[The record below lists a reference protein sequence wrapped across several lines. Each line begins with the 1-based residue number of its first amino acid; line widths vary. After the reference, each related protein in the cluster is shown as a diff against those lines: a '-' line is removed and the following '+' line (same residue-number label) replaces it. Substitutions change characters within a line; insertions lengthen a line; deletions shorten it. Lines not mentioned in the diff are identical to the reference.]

1 MTDLY
6 DLPLYQPDIE
16 YDIDS
21 SDDDE
26 EEEEVNDK
34 FEMAQY
40 DLDVVD
46 EALLNPHNKEF
57 MDHFGFKIQVKTDD
71 EGSSDEDTS
80 DEEQES
86 NEHTPESVP
95 EMPED
100 NAKDT
105 SLYPEEEEAVIGQ
118 DKPIKRPTSVV
129 SNVDM
134 SRPSQTLEQRRISR
148 QSMVQNRS
156 SLVIKKFFHHNHK
169 YDSERQTLLKQ
180 EALDLLST
188 CKEKEKAVDWDFWIL
203 VISNFGDVIE
213 NQLNELRNHLVKGG
227 IPSSI
232 RGHVWQIIC
241 KSRDL
246 DLIEYS
252 ELLKKTSPF
261 EKQIQRDLTR
271 TFPNHPYFMNELP
284 EVDAFSVLVK
294 LMGKYDL
301 RGHFTLKMETLHQ
314 HLYQFD
320 NLFQQSLPVI
330 HRHMEQEAVSPSM
343 YASQWFISLFSHHCP
358 IEFSFRIM
366 DLLFIEGPQ
375 ILVQIALALIVRN
388 QDHILTL
395 KFDNALVEFLTEHI
409 FDIFEEDTDGF
420 IKQVYD
426 IELPMKFLER
436 LAQQYTEQVQ
446 FGDTR
451 STSGEEQL
459 RRINGQLSEHIR
471 TVEGSLSTLRIEN
484 KELTDQ
490 IINSKMEIARVTDE
504 KEHIRHQLAQLKAA
518 YEKQVEENR
527 QLAERNVYLVNQLTD
542 TESILIQMKVDVAE
556 KEAAAEAAVNGQ
568 SVYVDNGRDYNLQSD
583 YPFRLNFYLKPPP
596 ADITIEEFEEFA
608 LDRLQAILQEQ
619 IAFMKKKE
627 DHISHFVLR
636 MAYCRSE
643 DLRDWFVRQET
654 TLFKFRFEQEP
665 MEEKKAFL
673 QKLNLNW
680 KMLSEEEKENIRE
693 ELEICCQAL
702 LRSKSDNPT
711 LAMIEQFVNME
722 TFFEVDFEKV
732 PNLVGNRLV
741 YLRQGKAYVPMSE
754 QVNIVMNEYQDYLYK
769 SLESTAK
776 LLPRIEEDDRL
787 KPILL
792 NVEKQ
797 YVGKSYNSADVDYSG
812 SVTANEVDTLVKRHA
827 PLCMRHLHDGLRT
840 NKHLRHEGRLQYGL
854 FLKGIG
860 LSVEE
865 ALVFWRRA
873 FSDITDDKF
882 QKNYAYNVRYNYGL
896 EGRRVN
902 YNPYSCTKIISGT
915 APGTGEYHGCP
926 FRHGSDKSLEAK
938 LFKDQIS
945 RSHIDEILDLV
956 RSKHYQLACTRYFEA
971 THLENKEKIDPI
983 EHPNQYYELSKKL
996 AENNNNNN
1004 HSEAM
1009 EIDG

>member
-271 TFPNHPYFMNELP
+271 TFPNHPYFMNEVGRQCLFRVAKAYSLFDQEVGYCQGLAFVIGCLLIHLP

-556 KEAAAEAAVNGQ
+556 KEG
-568 SVYVDNGRDYNLQSD
+568 
-583 YPFRLNFYLKPPP
+583 
-596 ADITIEEFEEFA
+596 EFESLKRE
-608 LDRLQAILQEQ
+608 LKQAQ
-619 IAFMKKKE
+619 
-627 DHISHFVLR
+627 R
-636 MAYCRSE
+636 
-643 DLRDWFVRQET
+643 
-654 TLFKFRFEQEP
+654 
-665 MEEKKAFL
+665 
-673 QKLNLNW
+673 
-680 KMLSEEEKENIRE
+680 
-693 ELEICCQAL
+693 
-702 LRSKSDNPT
+702 
-711 LAMIEQFVNME
+711 
-722 TFFEVDFEKV
+722 
-732 PNLVGNRLV
+732 
-741 YLRQGKAYVPMSE
+741 
-754 QVNIVMNEYQDYLYK
+754 
-769 SLESTAK
+769 
-776 LLPRIEEDDRL
+776 
-787 KPILL
+787 
-792 NVEKQ
+792 
-797 YVGKSYNSADVDYSG
+797 
-812 SVTANEVDTLVKRHA
+812 
-827 PLCMRHLHDGLRT
+827 
-840 NKHLRHEGRLQYGL
+840 
-854 FLKGIG
+854 
-860 LSVEE
+860 
-865 ALVFWRRA
+865 
-873 FSDITDDKF
+873 
-882 QKNYAYNVRYNYGL
+882 
-896 EGRRVN
+896 
-902 YNPYSCTKIISGT
+902 
-915 APGTGEYHGCP
+915 
-926 FRHGSDKSLEAK
+926 
-938 LFKDQIS
+938 
-945 RSHIDEILDLV
+945 
-956 RSKHYQLACTRYFEA
+956 
-971 THLENKEKIDPI
+971 
-983 EHPNQYYELSKKL
+983 
-996 AENNNNNN
+996 
-1004 HSEAM
+1004 
-1009 EIDG
+1009 

>member
-1 MTDLY
+1 
-6 DLPLYQPDIE
+6 
-16 YDIDS
+16 
-21 SDDDE
+21 
-26 EEEEVNDK
+26 
-34 FEMAQY
+34 
-40 DLDVVD
+40 
-46 EALLNPHNKEF
+46 
-57 MDHFGFKIQVKTDD
+57 
-71 EGSSDEDTS
+71 
-80 DEEQES
+80 
-86 NEHTPESVP
+86 
-95 EMPED
+95 
-100 NAKDT
+100 
-105 SLYPEEEEAVIGQ
+105 
-118 DKPIKRPTSVV
+118 
-129 SNVDM
+129 
-134 SRPSQTLEQRRISR
+134 
-148 QSMVQNRS
+148 
-156 SLVIKKFFHHNHK
+156 
-169 YDSERQTLLKQ
+169 
-180 EALDLLST
+180 
-188 CKEKEKAVDWDFWIL
+188 
-203 VISNFGDVIE
+203 
-213 NQLNELRNHLVKGG
+213 
-227 IPSSI
+227 
-232 RGHVWQIIC
+232 
-241 KSRDL
+241 
-246 DLIEYS
+246 
-252 ELLKKTSPF
+252 
-261 EKQIQRDLTR
+261 
-271 TFPNHPYFMNELP
+271 
-284 EVDAFSVLVK
+284 
-294 LMGKYDL
+294 
-301 RGHFTLKMETLHQ
+301 
-314 HLYQFD
+314 
-320 NLFQQSLPVI
+320 
-330 HRHMEQEAVSPSM
+330 
-343 YASQWFISLFSHHCP
+343 
-358 IEFSFRIM
+358 
-366 DLLFIEGPQ
+366 
-375 ILVQIALALIVRN
+375 
-388 QDHILTL
+388 
-395 KFDNALVEFLTEHI
+395 
-409 FDIFEEDTDGF
+409 
-420 IKQVYD
+420 
-426 IELPMKFLER
+426 
-436 LAQQYTEQVQ
+436 
-446 FGDTR
+446 
-451 STSGEEQL
+451 
-459 RRINGQLSEHIR
+459 
-471 TVEGSLSTLRIEN
+471 
-484 KELTDQ
+484 
-490 IINSKMEIARVTDE
+490 
-504 KEHIRHQLAQLKAA
+504 
-518 YEKQVEENR
+518 
-527 QLAERNVYLVNQLTD
+527 
-542 TESILIQMKVDVAE
+542 
-556 KEAAAEAAVNGQ
+556 
-568 SVYVDNGRDYNLQSD
+568 
-583 YPFRLNFYLKPPP
+583 
-596 ADITIEEFEEFA
+596 
-608 LDRLQAILQEQ
+608 
-619 IAFMKKKE
+619 
-627 DHISHFVLR
+627 
-636 MAYCRSE
+636 
-643 DLRDWFVRQET
+643 
-654 TLFKFRFEQEP
+654 

-1004 HSEAM
+1004 NNHSEAM